1 MATKK
6 TEPNAETPT
15 EQATAQA
22 EAAPVKIQGV
32 DGVYYI
38 VNPAG
43 AIHGVDREHAR
54 DRLKIAG
61 WRLASEEEVAT
72 YKGQPIQRADRPIC
86 QPWNPDPDAQLEA
99 L

>member
-6 TEPNAETPT
+6 PETSAEAPT
-15 EQATAQA
+15 EQAD
-22 EAAPVKIQGV
+22 APVKTQGV

-61 WRLASEEEVAT
+61 WRLATEEEVAI
-72 YKGQPIQRADRPIC
+72 YKDQPIQRADRPIC